1 MKILIATPEAVPF
14 AKTGG
19 LADVTGALL
28 SEYREMK
35 EEAYLVMP
43 LYGRVRENFKLR
55 DTGLKISVPLGNR
68 KLKGRIFSYDPPE
81 ADKASAYFIECDEF
95 FDREELYGTP
105 RGDYP
110 DNAARFI
117 FFSRGVL
124 EACRTLGFR
133 PDIIH
138 CNDWQTGLLPLY
150 LKTIYSSDKFFDRT
164 ASIITIHNLGY
175 QGLFPQSD
183 MPLTGFDRSLFTPE
197 GIEFYGK
204 INFLK
209 AGLISADSI
218 TTVSNNYA
226 KEILSREYGFGLDG
240 VLRKRASALTG
251 IVNGIDSRE
260 WNPES
265 DAFIK
270 RNYSLKDID
279 GKKEC
284 KLQLLKECSI
294 KPDAEMPLA
303 GMVGRLSS
311 QKGLDLI
318 LESLDEVLSAGAN
331 LIILGRGDEIF
342 HRRLSAAAEKYKG
355 RLHVKIGF
363 EDSLA
368 HKIYAGADIFLMPSR
383 YEPCG
388 IGQLIAM
395 RYGTIPV
402 ARRTGGLADTVLDH
416 RPLEGEGTGF
426 LFSDYTADALQ
437 GCLKRALCVYVNKA
451 RWKKLIRS
459 AMKMNFS
466 WSDSAKRYIEL
477 YNKVARMKRQQ

>member
-28 SEYREMK
+28 NEYRKMK

-43 LYGRVRENFKLR
+43 LYGRVRENFKLK

-68 KLKGRIFSYDPPE
+68 KLKGRIFSYE
-81 ADKASAYFIECDEF
+81 NSAYFIECDEF
-95 FDREELYGTP
+95 FDREEIYGTP
-105 RGDYP
+105 AGDYP

-124 EACRTLGFR
+124 ETCRALGFK

-138 CNDWQTGLLPLY
+138 CNDWQTGLIPLY
-150 LKTIYSSDKFFDRT
+150 LKAIYSSDKFFDRT

-218 TTVSNNYA
+218 TAVSNNYA

-294 KPDAEMPLA
+294 KPDAEMPLI
-303 GMVGRLSS
+303 GMVGRLSG

-318 LESLDEVLSAGAN
+318 LESLDEILSAGAN
-331 LIILGRGDEIF
+331 LIILGRGDEMF
-342 HRRLSAAAEKYKG
+342 HRRLSSAAKKYKG
-355 RLHVKIGF
+355 RMYVKVGF

-437 GCLKRALCVYVNKA
+437 GCLKRALCVYVNEA
-451 RWKKLIRS
+451 RWKKLMHS

-466 WSDSAKRYIEL
+466 WPDSAKKYIEL
-477 YNKVARMKRQQ
+477 YDKVSRMKMKRE

>member
-28 SEYREMK
+28 REYRKMK
-35 EEAYLVMP
+35 EEAYLMMP

-55 DTGLKISVPLGNR
+55 DTDLKISVPMGNR
-68 KLKGRIFSYDPPE
+68 KLKGRIFSYGPPE

-95 FDREELYGTP
+95 FDREEIYGTP

-124 EACRTLGFR
+124 EACRALGFN

-138 CNDWQTGLLPLY
+138 CNDWQTGLIPLY

-175 QGLFPQSD
+175 QGLFSQSE
-183 MPLTGFDRSLFTPE
+183 MPLTGLEKNLFTPE

-204 INFLK
+204 VNFLK

-226 KEILSREYGFGLDG
+226 KEILSSEYGFGLDG
-240 VLRKRASALTG
+240 VLSKRASALTG
-251 IVNGIDSRE
+251 IVNGIDPKE

-270 RNYSLKDID
+270 RNYSLKDIK

-294 KPDAEMPLA
+294 RADAEMPLI

-318 LESLDEVLSAGAN
+318 LESIDEILSAGAN
-331 LIILGRGDEIF
+331 FIILGRGDEMF
-342 HRRLSAAAEKYKG
+342 HRRLSSAAEKHKG
-355 RLHVKIGF
+355 RMYVKIGF

-402 ARRTGGLADTVLDH
+402 ARRTGGLMDTVSDYQ
-416 RPLEGEGTGF
+416 PIDGKGTGF

-437 GCLKRALCVYVNKA
+437 CCLKRALCVYINKA

-466 WSDSAKRYIEL
+466 WVDSAKRYIEL
-477 YNKVARMKRQQ
+477 YDKVARMKRQ

>member
-28 SEYREMK
+28 KEYRKMK

-43 LYGRVRENFKLR
+43 LYRRVRENFKLR
-55 DTGLKISVPLGNR
+55 DTGLKISVLLGKR

-124 EACRTLGFR
+124 EACRALGFK

-138 CNDWQTGLLPLY
+138 CNDWQTGLIPLY
-150 LKTIYSSDKFFDRT
+150 LKTMYSSDKFFDRT

-226 KEILSREYGFGLDG
+226 KEILSKEYGFGLDG

-251 IVNGIDSRE
+251 IVNGIDLKE
-260 WNPES
+260 WNPEL

-294 KPDAEMPLA
+294 RPDAEIPLA

-318 LESLDEVLSAGAN
+318 LESIDEVLSAGAN

-342 HRRLSAAAEKYKG
+342 HRRLSAASKKYKG
-355 RLHVKIGF
+355 RMYVKTGF

-368 HKIYAGADIFLMPSR
+368 HKIYAGSDIFLMPSR

-459 AMKMNFS
+459 AMKTNFS

-477 YNKVARMKRQQ
+477 YNKVARMKRQ